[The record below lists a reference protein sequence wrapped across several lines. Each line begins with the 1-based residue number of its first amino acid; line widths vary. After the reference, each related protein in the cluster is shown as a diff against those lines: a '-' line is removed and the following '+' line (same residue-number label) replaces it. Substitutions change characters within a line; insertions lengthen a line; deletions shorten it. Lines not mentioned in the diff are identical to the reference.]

1 MNTNNGIAH
10 LARLT
15 AMRIMLVVSAVCQSC
30 FVVRGEEPLANEAK
44 VALRKAVAFF
54 HDQIAVEGGYVYQVS
69 EDLRYREGEGVADP
83 KTVWVQPPGTP
94 AVGLAM
100 LEAYQRTGEPALLR
114 AATDAGHC
122 LVRGQLK
129 SGGWQ
134 AHIDFSP
141 ELRPKMAYRFDSA
154 STKKSKNYSSF
165 DDDKTQSA
173 VRFLSKLDAALEFRD
188 PKIHESVLFAL
199 DSILENQFP
208 NGGWA
213 QAYDKA
219 PSPESYP
226 VLKASYPD
234 TWLRKHPGEDYWVYY
249 TLNDNNIARTI
260 ETLFKAAENYSEAG
274 LMRTEPMALATGERA
289 TTSVPTA
296 PEASA
301 IGSGA
306 SGRSAAR
313 YRAAALKGA
322 DFLLLAQMPE
332 PQPAWAQQ
340 YNFEM
345 QPVWA
350 RKFEP
355 PAVSGLESQSVI
367 KTLLSAY
374 IESGDRK
381 YLEPIPRALEY
392 LESSVLPD
400 GKLARFYELQ
410 TNRPLYMTREYQL
423 TYESNDLPTHY
434 GFIVKNDLAKLR
446 KEYEKVSQMN
456 AAKLDALRLAI
467 RKGSSKEVPS
477 EAEVR
482 RIIQSLDSRGAWVE
496 SGKLRYHKGKEKE
509 QVSRVITSETFIA
522 NLNLLSRYVDGNKKA
537 DKQDK

>member
-1 MNTNNGIAH
+1 MPLCFADMIARH
-10 LARLT
+10 FPLSLF
-15 AMRIMLVVSAVCQSC
+15 IGCLLCFQSH
-30 FVVRGEEPLANEAK
+30 GEEPLVNEAFVNEAT
-44 VALRKAVAFF
+44 VALKKAVAFF
-54 HDQIAVEGGYVYQVS
+54 HEKIAVEGGYVYQVS
-69 EDLRYREGEGVADP
+69 EDLRFREGEGIADP

-100 LEAYQRTGEPALLR
+100 LEAYQRTGEPTLLK
-114 AATDAGHC
+114 AATDAGYC
-122 LVRGQLK
+122 LVRGQLQ

-134 AHIDFSP
+134 AQIDFSP
-141 ELRPKMAYRFDSA
+141 ELRSKMAYRVEGA
-154 STKKSKNYSSF
+154 TTKKSKNYSSF

-173 VRFLSKLDAALEFRD
+173 VRFLSQLDAALEFRD
-188 PKIHESVLFAL
+188 SKIHESVSYSL
-199 DSILENQFP
+199 DSILKNQFP

-213 QAYDKA
+213 QTYDKA
-219 PSPESYP
+219 LDPNSYP
-226 VLKASYPD
+226 IRKASYPD
-234 TWLRKHPGEDYWVYY
+234 AWLRKHPGEDYWFYY
-249 TLNDNNIARTI
+249 TLNDNNITRTV
-260 ETLFKAAENYSEAG
+260 ETLFKASEIYK
-274 LMRTEPMALATGERA
+274 EP
-289 TTSVPTA
+289 
-296 PEASA
+296 
-301 IGSGA
+301 
-306 SGRSAAR
+306 R
-313 YRAAALKGA
+313 YREAALKGA

-332 PQPAWAQQ
+332 PQPAWSQQ
-340 YNFEM
+340 YDFKM

-355 PAVSGLESQSVI
+355 PAISGLESQSVI

-400 GKLARFYELQ
+400 GKPDGKLARFYELQ

-423 TYESNDLPTHY
+423 TYASDDLPTHY

-456 AAKLDALRLAI
+456 AAKLDALRLAV

-477 EAEVR
+477 ETEVR
-482 RIIQSLDSRGAWVE
+482 RIIESLDSRGAWVE

-509 QVSRVITSETFIA
+509 QVNRVITSETFIT
-522 NLNLLSRYVDGNKKA
+522 NLNLLSRYVEGKKKA
-537 DKQDK
+537 EKQDK

>member
-1 MNTNNGIAH
+1 MNTNKRTAC

-15 AMRIMLVVSAVCQSC
+15 AMRIVIYVFVVCQSC
-30 FVVRGEEPLANEAK
+30 FQAHGSEPLANEARA
-44 VALRKAVAFF
+44 ALRKAVAFF

-69 EDLRYREGEGVADP
+69 EDLQYREGEGIADP

-100 LEAYQRTGEPALLR
+100 LEAYQRTGEPALLK
-114 AATDAGHC
+114 AATGAGHC
-122 LVRGQLK
+122 LVRGQLQ

-141 ELRPKMAYRFDSA
+141 ELRPKMAYRVEA
-154 STKKSKNYSSF
+154 ATTKKSKNYSSF

-213 QAYDKA
+213 QVYENA

-249 TLNDNNIARTI
+249 TLNDNNITRTV
-260 ETLFKAAENYSEAG
+260 ETLFNASE
-274 LMRTEPMALATGERA
+274 
-289 TTSVPTA
+289 
-296 PEASA
+296 
-301 IGSGA
+301 IYQDQ
-306 SGRSAAR
+306 R
-313 YRAAALKGA
+313 YRQSALKGA
-322 DFLLLAQMPE
+322 DFLVLAQMPE
-332 PQPAWAQQ
+332 PQPAWSQQ

-355 PAVSGLESQSVI
+355 PAISGSESQSVI
-367 KTLLSAY
+367 KTLLTAY

-381 YLEPIPRALEY
+381 YLEPIPRALKY

-423 TYESNDLPTHY
+423 TDSPDDLPTHY

-446 KEYEKVSQMN
+446 KDYEKISKMN
-456 AAKLDALRLAI
+456 SVKLDSLRLS
-467 RKGSSKEVPS
+467 RRTGSPKEAPS
-477 EAEVR
+477 EADVR
-482 RIIQSLDSRGAWVE
+482 RIIESMDSRGAWVE
-496 SGKLRYHKGKEKE
+496 SGKLRYHKGKEKQ
-509 QVSRVITSETFIA
+509 QVNQVITSETFIS
-522 NLNLLSRYVDGNKKA
+522 NLNTLARFLAS
-537 DKQDK
+537 QDNLTSEAKTTNE